1 MAAHKRGWIYSA
13 AKVVTTEG
21 VRIVGDAE
29 KVAEGLAQII
39 PGAQTA
45 EEKLQKEVEELT
57 AKARQTELYHYAAIG
72 LRAFGT
78 GLQSLSADQRK
89 ALELWIGSKVPGVT
103 PAEIDAAL
111 QYVENA
117 TSQAAGDPLI
127 TTANAF
133 TQAQQAQQAQPQTTA

>member
-1 MAAHKRGWIYSA
+1 A
-13 AKVVTTEG
+13 AKEVVTEG
-21 VRIVGDAE
+21 GRIIKDAE
-29 KVAEGLAQII
+29 QVAEGLAEVI
-39 PGAQTA
+39 PGAQTT
-45 EEKLQKEVEELT
+45 EERLKQQVEELT

-72 LRAFGT
+72 LRAFGVA
-78 GLQSLSADQRK
+78 LSALSADQRK

-111 QYVENA
+111 QYVENV

-133 TQAQQAQQAQPQTTA
+133 TQAQQAQQAPAQPQATA